1 MNEDHQ
7 DSVTTELPRLTPS
20 SVGDL
25 ECPKKFRALR
35 MKNGQGWGS
44 NIRDYPVSV
53 ARATA
58 THDVLRQVY
67 RTRRG
72 GEVNLD
78 HVETY
83 AKTAVWRGRFPQKTD
98 RNVETQRVVA
108 AACAVVGN
116 DSAAEIEG
124 TISVEHPIEFMYAHD
139 GEPLMVVS
147 SKIDRILVD
156 PDNPRTLKLRDYK
169 FTARPKISL
178 PEAFIYLWAAKK
190 AFAGH
195 GFDNYVLE
203 YECVSPENEVTR
215 ETVTGAD
222 VRGQFTLVTDAAVRV
237 IRGTE
242 FPAVIGDACTYCPLR
257 AACQGLPPE
266 SGHTGGEVF

>member
-1 MNEDHQ
+1 MSKDHR
-7 DSVTTELPRLTPS
+7 DIVTTELPRLTPS

-35 MKNGQGWGS
+35 MAGGQGWGS
-44 NIRDYPVSV
+44 NTRDFPVSV

-58 THDVLRQVY
+58 TRDVLRQIY

-72 GEVNLD
+72 GEVNLG
-78 HVETY
+78 HVETF
-83 AKTAVWRGRFPQKTD
+83 AKTAVWRGRFPEGTD
-98 RNVETQRVVA
+98 RTQEALRVVA

-116 DSAAEIEG
+116 DTEPEIEG
-124 TISVEHPIEFMYAHD
+124 TLSVERPVEFAYSHD
-139 GEPLMVVS
+139 SQPLMMVS

-156 PDNPRTLKLRDYK
+156 PDAPRTLKLRDYK

-178 PEAFIYLWAAKK
+178 PESFIYLWSAKK
-190 AFAGH
+190 AFTGQ

-203 YECVSPENEVTR
+203 YEFVSPENEVTR

-222 VRGQFTLVTDAAVRV
+222 VRGQFALITEAAVQV
-237 IRGTE
+237 IRGTD
-242 FPAVIGDACTYCPLR
+242 FPAVIGEACTYCPLR
-257 AACQGLPPE
+257 TACQGLPAE
-266 SGHTGGEVF
+266 SGQTGDEVF